1 MILRYIFYLLIYI
14 LIISILSIYIII
26 KWIRFSSYL
35 EKIYKLQEL
44 SKALRIVS
52 PFSIFQSTSNLPAHH
67 STFPKFPQKRPP
79 TNKRI
84 HQQINEIKFTVATID
99 CYELTY
105 QKTLQLPPNFL
116 ALSPRARKKKQKKRK
131 KKLVP
136 SSNYRNGERGIRSD
150 VSSSRF
156 LRGGPRLSYV
166 ADPLLPVKTG
176 REKFCLVCGV

>member
-1 MILRYIFYLLIYI
+1 MVLRYIFYLLTYI

-35 EKIYKLQEL
+35 GKIYKLQEL
-44 SKALRIVS
+44 SKALRIVP

>member
-35 EKIYKLQEL
+35 GKIYKLQEL

-105 QKTLQLPPNFL
+105 QKTLQFPPNFL
-116 ALSPRARKKKQKKRK
+116 ALSPRARKKKQKKK
-131 KKLVP
+131 KEKTRSFEQLSQRWTRNQKRRLEFAVFEGWPSTQLRSRPPP
-136 SSNYRNGERGIRSD
+136 SS
-150 VSSSRF
+150 
-156 LRGGPRLSYV
+156 
-166 ADPLLPVKTG
+166 
-176 REKFCLVCGV
+176 